1 MATQEELE
9 KKIKNLE
16 RNNTLLKQSL
26 KQDHLLRKGYND
38 AMTLLRKKDEE
49 LEELNSSL
57 EFKVQ
62 ERTSELANLYQHE
75 QHVKE
80 MMRMVADV
88 NEYLVGAINMRSI
101 IKNSIKNICNYDD
114 YNFCWFGMITSDNT
128 LEVIEKSKDMYN
140 LVPDREYSLSDDS
153 SNIIIQNAIV
163 AYSSAQTTII
173 NDVLEHF
180 PQMQKRRNND
190 LSDTSSLT
198 QKRRN
203 SDSVLHSVIS
213 VPLFYDGEDSP
224 FAVCNIHSSKLDIDT
239 EEQSILE
246 NLGKDIAF
254 AMSINRHR
262 NILENLE
269 LEKVSNYEETILA
282 FVDIIEQRD
291 AYTAGHTLRVAQYC
305 RKISEALDISEQD
318 VSKLEKAA
326 ILHDIG
332 KVVTPD
338 SILLK
343 PGRLSALEYDLIKQ
357 HALSGYKMLSK
368 IAMYQDLADIIKHH
382 HEHYDGSGYPDGI
395 KADEISLS
403 THIMIVSD
411 AFDAMTTNRI
421 YKGRKTVE
429 EALGEIQSLSGIH
442 FHPLVVEAALQTLK
456 NVDINDTSQL
466 PHSDLEQKR
475 FSYFFQDSLTTL
487 HNETYLSVV
496 MNKELPNF
504 ECLNLLLLRD
514 FTQYNRDHGWGGGN
528 DLLIKIANKLQTDFP
543 SAQIFRFHGDDFVIL
558 KQKHM
563 DFDINALNKEFKQEH
578 NVYFDLHHY
587 DFRDFDSAKELLK
600 SLA

>member
-1 MATQEELE
+1 
-9 KKIKNLE
+9 
-16 RNNTLLKQSL
+16 
-26 KQDHLLRKGYND
+26 
-38 AMTLLRKKDEE
+38 
-49 LEELNSSL
+49 
-57 EFKVQ
+57 
-62 ERTSELANLYQHE
+62 
-75 QHVKE
+75 
-80 MMRMVADV
+80 
-88 NEYLVGAINMRSI
+88 
-101 IKNSIKNICNYDD
+101 
-114 YNFCWFGMITSDNT
+114 
-128 LEVIEKSKDMYN
+128 
-140 LVPDREYSLSDDS
+140 
-153 SNIIIQNAIV
+153 
-163 AYSSAQTTII
+163 
-173 NDVLEHF
+173 
-180 PQMQKRRNND
+180 
-190 LSDTSSLT
+190 
-198 QKRRN
+198 
-203 SDSVLHSVIS
+203 
-213 VPLFYDGEDSP
+213 
-224 FAVCNIHSSKLDIDT
+224 
-239 EEQSILE
+239 LE

-357 HALSGYKMLSK
+357 HAVSGYKMLSK

-496 MNKELPNF
+496 INKELPNF

-563 DFDINALNKEFKQEH
+563 DIDINALNKEFKQEH

-587 DFRDFDSAKELLK
+587 DFRDFDSSKELLK